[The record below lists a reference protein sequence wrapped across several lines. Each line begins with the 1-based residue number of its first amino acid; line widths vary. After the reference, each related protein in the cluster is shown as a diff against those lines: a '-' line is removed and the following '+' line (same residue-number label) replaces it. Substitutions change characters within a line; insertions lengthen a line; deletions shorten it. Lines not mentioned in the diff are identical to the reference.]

1 MKVKL
6 SVVYSLTLSIL
17 TLSMI
22 TLTLLLVFPQSSK
35 VISEVTLQSFLNEV
49 KILSKVDNYDLLFSQ
64 KPAFGYYYVLNNDAL
79 TVYHTDTS
87 KIGLNAKNQV
97 PGLFEHMQEKKEGI
111 YSYDYQGIKRYVA
124 FSYNGKYYIVHAA
137 TEDELFGKLNE
148 FKRKFFSASFPLLI
162 VSTIV
167 LGFIVGEFLL
177 RRPRKQISD
186 SKALVK
192 NVSENVIQTSS
203 SASEIKA
210 MAENTE
216 RASMELD
223 KSMEEF
229 AAYMEE
235 SRAEIENTLLRL
247 SEFTDTIEQITEY
260 TSQLAT
266 LTETLSKVT
275 DRITDISDNITV
287 LAINASIETSKQNID
302 RDGLS
307 RIAEMIM
314 ELSNSTRNLAKES
327 KQSLS
332 DVEKIVTSTILITE
346 KVTKNISSVRDSL
359 NVIQQVTVAS
369 TSNVDK
375 LVNVSKTNHDAVEEL
390 YAGIEQ
396 LEEAINNIKVEIEK
410 FAEAISNF
418 TI

>member
-210 MAENTE
+210 TAENTE

>member
-1 MKVKL
+1 MKARL
-6 SVVYSLTLSIL
+6 SVVYALTLSLLVMSLVAL
-17 TLSMI
+17 TLF
-22 TLTLLLVFPQSSK
+22 LVFPQSSK
-35 VISEVTLQSFLNEV
+35 IISEMTLQAFLDEV
-49 KILSKVDNYDLLFSQ
+49 KILTRFKNYDVLFTQ
-64 KPAFGYYYVLNNDAL
+64 KPEFGYYYVLDSNAIVAYHNDP
-79 TVYHTDTS
+79 S
-87 KIGLNAKNQV
+87 KIGLNAKEQV
-97 PGLFEHMQEKKEGI
+97 PGLFEYMQEKKAGV

-124 FSYNGKYYIVHAA
+124 FSYDGNYYIAHAA

-148 FKRKFFSASFPLLI
+148 FRKKFFSVSFPILI

-167 LGFIVGEFLL
+167 LGFFVGEFLL
-177 RRPRKQISD
+177 RGPRKQISD
-186 SKALVK
+186 SKTLVK
-192 NVSENVIQTSS
+192 NVSESVIQTSS

-235 SRAEIENTLLRL
+235 SRAEIENTLLSL

-260 TSQLAT
+260 TSKLAT

-346 KVTKNISSVRDSL
+346 KITKNISSVRDSL
-359 NVIQQVTVAS
+359 NVIQQVTAAS
-369 TSNVDK
+369 TNNVDK

-396 LEEAINNIKVEIEK
+396 LEEAMNNIKFEIEK
-410 FAEAISNF
+410 FAEAISKF
-418 TI
+418 VI